1 MSEVKHL
8 LILIHSRS
16 GTNRT
21 LGEAVLVGARKA
33 NIAIRVKAPQEADE
47 LDLLWMDGVIFI
59 SPEHFGSMAGLLKD
73 FFERTFYPTENQLQ
87 GRAMAIVIGTGLDG
101 VGALESIQ
109 RICRGY
115 RFREVQEALI
125 LKTPITE
132 THLKQCEQL
141 GEAMAIGLEAGIF

>member
-1 MSEVKHL
+1 VSEVKHL

-132 THLKQCEQL
+132 THLHQCEQL

>member
-33 NIAIRVKAPQEADE
+33 NVAIRVKAPQEADE

-132 THLKQCEQL
+132 THLQQCEQL

>member
-1 MSEVKHL
+1 VSEIKHL

-16 GTNRT
+16 GTNKT
-21 LGEAVLVGARKA
+21 LGEAVLVGARRA
-33 NIAIRVKAPQEADE
+33 NVAIRVKAPQEADE
-47 LDLLWMDGVIFI
+47 LDLFWMDGVIFV
-59 SPEHFGSMAGLLKD
+59 SPEHFGSLAGLLKD

-101 VGALESIQ
+101 VGALEGIR

-125 LKTPITE
+125 VKTPVTQ
-132 THLKQCEQL
+132 THLEQCEQL
-141 GEAMAIGLEAGIF
+141 GEAVAIGLEAGIF

>member
-16 GTNRT
+16 GTNRA

-33 NIAIRVKAPQEADE
+33 NVAIRVKAPQEADE
-47 LDLLWMDGVIFI
+47 HDLRWMDGVIFI
-59 SPEHFGSMAGLLKD
+59 SPEHFGSIAGLLKD

-101 VGALESIQ
+101 VGALESIR

-125 LKTPITE
+125 VKTPITQ
-132 THLKQCEQL
+132 THLEQCEQL

>member
-33 NIAIRVKAPQEADE
+33 NVAIRVKAPQEADE

-132 THLKQCEQL
+132 THLHQCEQL
-141 GEAMAIGLEAGIF
+141 GEAMAIGLESGIF

>member
-33 NIAIRVKAPQEADE
+33 NVAIRVKAPQEADE

-132 THLKQCEQL
+132 THLQLCEQL